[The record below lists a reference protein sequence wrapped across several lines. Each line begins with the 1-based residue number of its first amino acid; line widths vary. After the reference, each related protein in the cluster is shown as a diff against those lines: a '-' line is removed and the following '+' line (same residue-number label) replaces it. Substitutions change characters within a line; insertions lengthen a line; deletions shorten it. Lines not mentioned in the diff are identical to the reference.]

1 MYEQIGQSDRGG
13 PAVSRKKDKRL
24 WIALAACLAIF
35 LVLLALILWGFR
47 YKPSYQDYFGD
58 FSNSVLYAK
67 ENRCMTVTTPEETYP
82 ILPKN
87 IKKVYNA
94 IAMAGPGR
102 VRSRPEEV
110 PEARLEFGNG
120 TSLELWT
127 AKIENGRN
135 NREYGLLLSYTYA
148 DGRTYTY
155 DTDRLSM
162 SRLPLSKPVP
172 ASD

>member
-1 MYEQIGQSDRGG
+1 MYEQIGQSDRSG

-47 YKPSYQDYFGD
+47 YKPNYQDYFGD

-87 IKKVYNA
+87 IK
-94 IAMAGPGR
+94 
-102 VRSRPEEV
+102 
-110 PEARLEFGNG
+110 
-120 TSLELWT
+120 
-127 AKIENGRN
+127 
-135 NREYGLLLSYTYA
+135 
-148 DGRTYTY
+148 
-155 DTDRLSM
+155 
-162 SRLPLSKPVP
+162 
-172 ASD
+172 